1 MYFGYINIAS
11 QWKFGDRVKVTKI
24 MIMIK
29 HLETQKIEEGELDIE
44 DVEKKLIEDRHYT
57 STNRW
62 VPTKEIKNGYVI
74 NSIKPEVMWIPETWG
89 MENFSMMGL
98 ASKQNTFSKI
108 GSSIINIY
116 SRSPSLIAMGAST
129 IDIISNGRLILGL
142 GTSSVPIVED
152 FHGNS
157 FESPVQRMKEYV
169 EIIRMALRGQKINY
183 SGKIFSL
190 KDFSLLTKPVRKEIP
205 IYLAAINQKMV
216 EMTWDIAD
224 GVIFYLRPKNEM
236 KNTISIMQKRKKIDT
251 TLQIITCIH
260 EDDEKARNRAKK
272 TLSFYIAVGKIYREF
287 LQSTGYSQD
296 VQKIYEE
303 YTKTGLDKL
312 QELIP
317 EKMLDDLC
325 IAGTPDTA
333 IKKFFNE
340 NEDIPAIVYDMDE
353 INYRL
358 ASGTVGIQHAT
369 NEIIEE
375 SELPMML
382 IVYAVIFL
390 LVFGTYMDWRAT
402 ICCTVPL
409 TFATMLGYAF
419 MDIMQIGLKVST
431 LPVMVLAVGIGVDYA
446 FYIVILIFH
455 LIFNYFTLVN
465 ILVKLL
471 INPFVIKTNT

>member
-1 MYFGYINIAS
+1 MSRLSYSLGS
-11 QWKFGDRVKVTKI
+11 
-24 MIMIK
+24 
-29 HLETQKIEEGELDIE
+29 LLSIEEVLECSR
-44 DVEKKLIEDRHYT
+44 KL
-57 STNRW
+57 N
-62 VPTKEIKNGYVI
+62 K
-74 NSIKPEVMWIPETWG
+74 IKPEVMWIPETWG

-98 ASKQNTFSKI
+98 ASKENTFSGI

-157 FESPVQRMKEYV
+157 FESPVQRMKECV

-190 KDFSLLTKPVRKEIP
+190 KDFSLLTKPIRKEIP

-236 KNTISIMQKRKKIDT
+236 KETISKMQKKKKIDT

-260 EDDEKARNRAKK
+260 EDEEKARNRAKK

-287 LQSTGYSQD
+287 LQSTGYSNE
-296 VQKIYEE
+296 VKIINEE
-303 YTKTGLDKL
+303 YEKNGLNSL

-325 IAGTPDTA
+325 IAGTPATA
-333 IKKFFNE
+333 IKKLDAFR
-340 NEDIPAIVYDMDE
+340 D
-353 INYRL
+353 
-358 ASGTVGIQHAT
+358 VGIDLPIIQFNPIGNV
-369 NEIIEE
+369 NESFELLTKTFSGE
-375 SELPMML
+375 SNE
-382 IVYAVIFL
+382 
-390 LVFGTYMDWRAT
+390 
-402 ICCTVPL
+402 
-409 TFATMLGYAF
+409 
-419 MDIMQIGLKVST
+419 
-431 LPVMVLAVGIGVDYA
+431 
-446 FYIVILIFH
+446 
-455 LIFNYFTLVN
+455 
-465 ILVKLL
+465 
-471 INPFVIKTNT
+471 